1 MDTLMIERRA
11 GGVAYV
17 EMARPAVLNA
27 FNEQMIQE
35 LEEAFQT
42 LSQDTRVRAVVL
54 AGQGKAFSAGA
65 DLQWMQRA
73 SEATLEWN
81 VADARKFASMLHS
94 IATCAK
100 PTIARVHGL
109 ALGGGAGLACACDL
123 VVASSDARFAVS
135 ETKFGILPS
144 VIGPYLINAV
154 GKREA
159 LRLALTTRRIGADEA
174 RRISLVHELA
184 APERLN
190 EAVDTVVAELLAN
203 GPMALAETK
212 KLFAQ
217 LAVGPVTSEVREL
230 TAQTIARV
238 RGTYEAREGFAAFLG
253 KRSPAWS
260 Q

>member
-154 GKREA
+154 LWFVFYQTIPRDLKTTHDEMKR
-159 LRLALTTRRIGADEA
+159 RG
-174 RRISLVHELA
+174 ELA
-184 APERLN
+184 P
-190 EAVDTVVAELLAN
+190 EAVEH
-203 GPMALAETK
+203 
-212 KLFAQ
+212 
-217 LAVGPVTSEVREL
+217 
-230 TAQTIARV
+230 
-238 RGTYEAREGFAAFLG
+238 
-253 KRSPAWS
+253 
-260 Q
+260 